1 MECGD
6 DKDKCQLEMEM
17 EMKVRIA
24 DGEQRGFVGVNSVGY
39 EVRSKPESGDSGIA
53 MPLVMN
59 AISKVIQG
67 SRE

>member
-1 MECGD
+1 
-6 DKDKCQLEMEM
+6 M